1 MGEGRRKGELCLER
15 QEAVTETDG
24 MCMDRLLI
32 CQDKNCLG
40 FFWLGGAGKAGIY
53 KQSEVTPS

>member
-15 QEAVTETDG
+15 QEAVTQTDG

-32 CQDKNCLG
+32 CQNKNCLG
-40 FFWLGGAGKAGIY
+40 FFWGVGGGWNL
-53 KQSEVTPS
+53 